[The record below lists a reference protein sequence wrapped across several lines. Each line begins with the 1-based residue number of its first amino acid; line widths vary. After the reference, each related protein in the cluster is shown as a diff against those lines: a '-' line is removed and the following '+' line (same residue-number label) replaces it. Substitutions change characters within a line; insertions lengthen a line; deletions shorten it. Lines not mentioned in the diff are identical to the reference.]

1 MDNPLGGAL
10 PRQPAVTPTFGGVDR
25 QSAPS
30 LKIALFRSLFRG
42 REDVYPRRFE
52 SRAGRSG
59 YAPACGN
66 EWVPGVCGKPRT
78 QCAECPNRRF
88 LAVRDDV
95 IRWHLSGADD
105 GGKPFVMGVY
115 PMLLDE
121 TCHFL
126 AADFDGDT
134 WIADARAYLNAA
146 NHRQVPAVLERS
158 RSGAG
163 GHVWIFFTEAASVGL
178 ARRLGAMLLTDA
190 MDQRPDLGFGSYDRL
205 FPSQDTLP
213 RGGFGNL
220 IALPLQGGPR
230 RDGNSVFVDNDLKP
244 HTDQWAFLSSLERM
258 PVRKME
264 ALVSSAERQGR
275 VLGVRCV
282 AEDEEFAL
290 TPWLAPPSRRPS
302 IPPVTGPLPETLE
315 LVLADRIYIPKADLP
330 PGLATR
336 LMRLAAFQNP
346 EFHRAQ
352 AMRLPTYGKPR
363 IIDCVE
369 NGPMHLGLPRG
380 CLEEVES
387 LLGGLGVEPVIE
399 DRRFVG
405 KPLKASF
412 QGELRPDQES
422 AARAML
428 SHDTGVLAA
437 ATAFGK
443 TVVAAWLIAQRGVN
457 TLVVVHREQLLQQWI
472 DRLGEFLDIGND
484 GIGRLS
490 GRRKQLTG
498 AVDVVLMQ
506 SMVRK
511 GEVDDRVADY
521 GFLIVDECH
530 HVPARSFELLV
541 SRAKA
546 QYVAGLTA
554 TVVRKDGHH
563 PIVCL
568 HCGPVRH
575 RADRRNSAS
584 PQPFSRCV
592 LVRPTGFRAAGD
604 SEADPRTEFARLCG
618 QMMADDDRNAAICQ
632 DLAESVQAGRAPLVL
647 TERVEHLDRL
657 ANRLVELG
665 LDVVSLRG
673 GMIPRALSLA
683 LARVAENAES
693 QVVLATGRF
702 IGEGFDQAHLDT
714 LFLTMPVS
722 WRGTI
727 AQYVGRLH
735 RRHESKRE
743 VRVYDYADL
752 DEPMLA
758 RMFEKRRR
766 AYEAQGYAVERPASA
781 LPGWPVSIELPAC
794 DDWKRC
800 FEPSVSRLVRDGVD
814 AQAAGLFLELTDEL
828 SAERSDPHRVRS
840 ASEAFLFRRLQ
851 DRRDTRGRFELN
863 ARLPI
868 PFCERGHMEVD
879 FLAADVRLVIE
890 LDGPQHLA
898 DVDAYR
904 RDRRKDALLQQ
915 NGYLVL
921 RFLAEDL
928 GTRLAAVL
936 NDIERA
942 LAHRDRGVPR

>member
-1 MDNPLGGAL
+1 M
-10 PRQPAVTPTFGGVDR
+10 RVGVDR
-25 QSAPS
+25 RSPPD
-30 LKIALFRSLFRG
+30 LKIALYRSLFRG
-42 REDVYPRRFE
+42 REDIYPRRFE

-59 YAPACGN
+59 YAPACAN
-66 EWVPGVCGKPRT
+66 EWVPGVCGKPRIK
-78 QCAECPNRRF
+78 CAECPNRRF
-88 LAVRDDV
+88 LAVNDDV

-105 GGKPFVMGVY
+105 GGKPFVIGVY

-126 AADFDGDT
+126 AVDFDGET
-134 WIADARAYLNAA
+134 WAADAGAYKDAA
-146 NHRQVPAVLERS
+146 SHRGVPAALERS

-163 GHVWIFFTEAASVGL
+163 GHVWIFFEEAVSAGL

-190 MDQRPDLGFGSYDRL
+190 MDQRPDLGFRSYDRF

-230 RDGNSVFVDNDLKP
+230 RDGNSVFVDNDLNP
-244 HTDQWAFLSSLERM
+244 YPDQWAFLSSLERM
-258 PVRKME
+258 SPPRAK
-264 ALVSSAERQGR
+264 ALVGNAEKQER
-275 VLGVRCV
+275 VLGVRAV

-302 IPPVTGPLPETLE
+302 IPPVTGPLPETLDM
-315 LVLADRIYIPKADLP
+315 VLADRIYIPKAGLP
-330 PGLATR
+330 PELVTR

-369 NGPMHLGLPRG
+369 DGPIHLGLPRG
-380 CLEEVES
+380 CFEEVES
-387 LLGGLGVEPVIE
+387 LLQSLGVEPVVA
-399 DRRFVG
+399 DRRFAG
-405 KPLKASF
+405 HPLKLSF
-412 QGELRPDQES
+412 QGELRPDQEA

-457 TLVVVHREQLLQQWI
+457 TLVVVHREQLLQQWH
-472 DRLGEFLDIGND
+472 DRLREFLDIGKD

-498 AVDVVLMQ
+498 ALDVVLMQ
-506 SMVRK
+506 SLVRK
-511 GEVDDRVADY
+511 GVVDDRVADY
-521 GFLIVDECH
+521 GFVIVDECH

-546 QYVAGLTA
+546 RYVAGLTA

-563 PIVCL
+563 PIVYL

-575 RADRRNSAS
+575 RADRRNHAIEPS
-584 PQPFSRCV
+584 FSRRV
-592 LVRPTGFRAAGD
+592 LVRPTGFRPTGEP
-604 SEADPRTEFARLCG
+604 EADPRTEFARLCG
-618 QMMADDDRNAAICQ
+618 QLMADDARNAAICQ
-632 DLAESVQAGRAPLVL
+632 DVAESVQAGGVPLVL
-647 TERVEHLDRL
+647 TERVEHLDNL
-657 ANRLVELG
+657 KNRLSELG
-665 LDVVSLRG
+665 LDVVSLQG
-673 GMIPRALSLA
+673 GMSSRALSSS
-683 LARVAENAES
+683 LARMAESGES
-693 QVVLATGRF
+693 QVVVATGRF
-702 IGEGFDQAHLDT
+702 VGEGFDLARLDT

-735 RRHESKRE
+735 RQHENKRE

-766 AYEAQGYAVERPASA
+766 AYEAQGYTVERPASA
-781 LPGWPVSIELPAC
+781 LPGWPVSVGLPAR
-794 DDWKRC
+794 DDWKRR
-800 FEPSVSRLVRDGVD
+800 FQPSVSRLARDGVD
-814 AQAAGLFLELTDEL
+814 AQSAGLFLELTDQL
-828 SAERSDPHRVRS
+828 TADGLDPQRVRS
-840 ASEAFLFRRLQ
+840 ASGAFLFRHLQ
-851 DRRDTRGRFELN
+851 ARPDTRDRFRLN

-868 PFCERGHMEVD
+868 PFGGLGHMEVD
-879 FLAADVRLVIE
+879 FLEADARLVIE

-898 DVDAYR
+898 NVDAYR

-928 GTRLAAVL
+928 GSRLGAVL
-936 NDIERA
+936 DDIERA
-942 LAHRDRGVPR
+942 LVRRDRGVTV